1 MSLNVPFSWELKP
14 GVSKLTCEETSIG
27 VRYATLDLPPPPH
40 LSKNALFCVNDLQ
53 GVLRPP
59 PISPVRK
66 GDVNKKEDR
75 FVAAHRKCTKYSMNG
90 KLGTDGENDTCR
102 TRTIKDIFTSS
113 CKYSCTICSE
123 NNVVKLRCLDA
134 PRRRQR
140 KNSKKKTP
148 VIQN

>member
-14 GVSKLTCEETSIG
+14 GVSKLTCEETGMG
-27 VRYATLDLPPPPH
+27 VRCATLDLPSPPR
-40 LSKNALFCVNDLQ
+40 LSKNALFCVNHLQ
-53 GVLRPP
+53 GVLPPP

-90 KLGTDGENDTCR
+90 KLGTDGKKDTCR
-102 TRTIKDIFTSS
+102 TRTIKDMFTSS
-113 CKYSCTICSE
+113 CAICSE
-123 NNVVKLRCLDA
+123 SSVVKLKCPDA

-140 KNSKKKTP
+140 KNSKKKTL

>member
-27 VRYATLDLPPPPH
+27 VRYASLDLPPPPH

-123 NNVVKLRCLDA
+123 NTVVKLRCLDA
-134 PRRRQR
+134 PRRRRIQR
-140 KNSKKKTP
+140 KRHR
-148 VIQN
+148 